1 MSCLRHK
8 APRLTPCKHF
18 LHFVGPGRP
27 VSLAL
32 ALVVAMSDE
41 ITLGNIGSLDSPI
54 NDLIA
59 RAAGPLIEGD
69 DFFRELVNALPAA
82 VYTTDPSGRITYYNE
97 AAAALWGCRPDLG
110 NSDWCGSW
118 KLFWPDG
125 RVMPHD
131 QCPMATAV
139 KKQQAI
145 RGLEAIAERPD
156 GTRVPFLPFPTPIF
170 NASGVFVGAVNML
183 VDITERKRAEEATQR
198 LASIVDSSD
207 DAIISKDLDGIISS
221 WNNAASRL
229 FGYEAAEV
237 IGKPVTI
244 LIPQDR
250 RDEELFILQQIRRG
264 ERIDHYETVRRRR
277 DGGLIDVSLTVSP
290 VRNAQ
295 GKIIGASKI
304 ARDITK
310 RKREVDAALLLAS
323 VVETSDDAIISKNLD
338 GIITSWNKGAERI
351 FGYMAEEIIGKSVK
365 VLIPRE
371 NHAEEDTILERIRR
385 GQRIEHYE
393 TIRQRK
399 HGSLINVSLTVSP
412 VADPQGKIV
421 GASKIARDIT
431 ERKRTEAQI
440 SLLAREA
447 EHRTKNILATVQA
460 TVHLTQSE
468 TIDGLKSTI
477 EGRIQALANVHA
489 LFVQSRWEGAN
500 LSKLVTQELSPYCQ
514 DVEARARIEGPD
526 LLLEPYA
533 AQTIAIT
540 LHELATNAAK
550 YGALSVPDGRVHV
563 AWSGVDKAHLI
574 LRWTETGGRLVTPP
588 TRKGFGTRVME
599 RMIRE
604 QLKGKMQF
612 DWRAEGLVCEIV
624 LPVG

>member
-1 MSCLRHK
+1 
-8 APRLTPCKHF
+8 
-18 LHFVGPGRP
+18 
-27 VSLAL
+27 
-32 ALVVAMSDE
+32 MSDE
-41 ITLGNIGSLDSPI
+41 ITLGNIGSLDTPI
-54 NDLIA
+54 TDLIA
-59 RAAGPLIEGD
+59 RAAEPLIEGD

-139 KKQQAI
+139 KKQRAI
-145 RGLEAIAERPD
+145 RGLEAVAERPD

-183 VDITERKRAEEATQR
+183 VDITEQKRAEEAKQR
-198 LASIVDSSD
+198 LASIVDSTD

-221 WNNAASRL
+221 WNSAASRL

-250 RDEELFILQQIRRG
+250 RNEESFVLQEIRRG
-264 ERIDHYETVRRRR
+264 ESIDHYETVRRRK
-277 DGGLIDVSLTVSP
+277 DGSLIDVSLTVSP

-295 GKIIGASKI
+295 GRIIGASKI

-310 RKREVDAALLLAS
+310 RKRDINAALLLAS
-323 VVETSDDAIISKNLD
+323 IVETSDDAIVSKTLD
-338 GIITSWNKGAERI
+338 GIITSWNNGAERI
-351 FGYMAEEIIGKSVK
+351 FGYMAEEIIGKSIK

-371 NHAEEDTILERIRR
+371 YHAEEDTILERIRR

-440 SLLAREA
+440 TLLAREA

-468 TIDGLKSTI
+468 TIDGLKSAI

-489 LFVQSRWEGAN
+489 LFVESRWEGAHLN
-500 LSKLVTQELSPYCQ
+500 NLVTQELSPYCQ
-514 DVEARARIEGPD
+514 DVEARTRIEGPD

-563 AWSGVDKAHLI
+563 AWSGCEKAHLI
-574 LRWTETGGRLVTPP
+574 LRWTETGGPLVTSP

-624 LPVG
+624 LPTG

>member
-1 MSCLRHK
+1 M
-8 APRLTPCKHF
+8 
-18 LHFVGPGRP
+18 VGPGRP
-27 VSLAL
+27 ASFAF

-54 NDLIA
+54 TDLIA

-145 RGLEAIAERPD
+145 RGLEAVAERPD

-183 VDITERKRAEEATQR
+183 VDISERKRAEEAMQR
-198 LASIVDSSD
+198 LACIVDSSD

-264 ERIDHYETVRRRR
+264 ERIDHYETVRRRK

-323 VVETSDDAIISKNLD
+323 IVETSDDAIISKNLD

-371 NHAEEDTILERIRR
+371 YHAEEDTILERIRR

-399 HGSLINVSLTVSP
+399 HGSLINVSLTISP
-412 VADPQGKIV
+412 VADPQGKIF

-431 ERKRTEAQI
+431 ERARTEAQI

-468 TIDGLKSTI
+468 TIDGLKSAI

-500 LSKLVTQELSPYCQ
+500 LRNLVTQELSPYCQ

-563 AWSGVDKAHLI
+563 AWSGVDK
-574 LRWTETGGRLVTPP
+574 
-588 TRKGFGTRVME
+588 
-599 RMIRE
+599 
-604 QLKGKMQF
+604 
-612 DWRAEGLVCEIV
+612 
-624 LPVG
+624 

>member
-1 MSCLRHK
+1 
-8 APRLTPCKHF
+8 
-18 LHFVGPGRP
+18 
-27 VSLAL
+27 
-32 ALVVAMSDE
+32 MSDE

-110 NSDWCGSW
+110 TSDWCGSW

-125 RVMPHD
+125 RIMPHD

-145 RGLEAIAERPD
+145 RGLEAVAERPD

-198 LASIVDSSD
+198 LASIVNSSD
-207 DAIISKDLDGIISS
+207 DAIISKGLDGIIRS
-221 WNNAASRL
+221 WNSAASRL

-250 RDEELFILQQIRRG
+250 QDEETFILQQIRRG
-264 ERIDHYETVRRRR
+264 ERIEHYETVRRRK

-290 VRNAQ
+290 IRNAQ

-310 RKREVDAALLLAS
+310 RKREINAALLLAS
-323 VVETSDDAIISKNLD
+323 IVETSDDAIISKTLD
-338 GIITSWNKGAERI
+338 GIIISWNKGAERI
-351 FGYMAEEIIGKSVK
+351 FGYMAEEIIGKSIK

-371 NHAEEDTILERIRR
+371 YHAEEDTILDRLRR
-385 GQRIEHYE
+385 GERIEHYE

-431 ERKRTEAQI
+431 ERKRIEAQI

-468 TIDGLKSTI
+468 TIDGFKSAI

-489 LFVQSRWEGAN
+489 LFVESRWEGAHLN
-500 LSKLVTQELSPYCQ
+500 NLVTQELSPYCQ
-514 DVEARARIEGPD
+514 DVEARTRIEGPD

-563 AWSGVDKAHLI
+563 AWSGGEKAHLI
-574 LRWTETGGRLVTPP
+574 LRWTETGGPLVTSP

>member
-1 MSCLRHK
+1 
-8 APRLTPCKHF
+8 
-18 LHFVGPGRP
+18 
-27 VSLAL
+27 
-32 ALVVAMSDE
+32 MSDE
-41 ITLGNIGSLDSPI
+41 ITLGNIGSVDSPI
-54 NDLIA
+54 TDLIA

-82 VYTTDPSGRITYYNE
+82 IYTTDPSGRITYYNE

-118 KLFWPDG
+118 RLFWPDG
-125 RVMPHD
+125 RVMPHE

-264 ERIDHYETVRRRR
+264 ERIDHYETVRRRK

-412 VADPQGKIV
+412 VADHQGKIV

-431 ERKRTEAQI
+431 ERTRTEAQI

-612 DWRAEGLVCEIV
+612 EWRADGLVCEIV
-624 LPVG
+624 LPAG

>member
-1 MSCLRHK
+1 
-8 APRLTPCKHF
+8 
-18 LHFVGPGRP
+18 
-27 VSLAL
+27 
-32 ALVVAMSDE
+32 MSDE
-41 ITLGNIGSLDSPI
+41 ITLGNIGSVDSPI
-54 NDLIA
+54 TDLIA

-82 VYTTDPSGRITYYNE
+82 IYTTDPSGRITYYNE

-118 KLFWPDG
+118 RLFWPDG
-125 RVMPHD
+125 RVMPHE

-264 ERIDHYETVRRRR
+264 ERIDHYETVRRRK

-323 VVETSDDAIISKNLD
+323 IVETSDDAIISKNLD

-412 VADPQGKIV
+412 VADHQGKIV

-431 ERKRTEAQI
+431 ERTRTEAQI

-612 DWRAEGLVCEIV
+612 EWRADGLVCEIV
-624 LPVG
+624 LPAG

>member
-1 MSCLRHK
+1 
-8 APRLTPCKHF
+8 
-18 LHFVGPGRP
+18 
-27 VSLAL
+27 
-32 ALVVAMSDE
+32 MSDK
-41 ITLGNIGSLDSPI
+41 ITLGNISSLDSPI
-54 NDLIA
+54 TDLIA

-82 VYTTDPSGRITYYNE
+82 VYTTDPTGRITYYNE

-139 KKQQAI
+139 KQQQAI
-145 RGLEAIAERPD
+145 RGLEAVAERPD

-198 LASIVDSSD
+198 LACIVDSSD

-221 WNNAASRL
+221 WNKAASRL

-250 RDEELFILQQIRRG
+250 RDEESFILQQIRRG
-264 ERIDHYETVRRRR
+264 ERIDHYETVRRRK

-310 RKREVDAALLLAS
+310 RKRELDAALLLAS
-323 VVETSDDAIISKNLD
+323 IVETSDDAIISKNLD

-351 FGYMAEEIIGKSVK
+351 FGYMEEEIIGKSVK
-365 VLIPRE
+365 VLIPRKY
-371 NHAEEDTILERIRR
+371 HAEEDTILERIRR

-468 TIDGLKSTI
+468 TIDGLKSAI

-489 LFVQSRWEGAN
+489 LFVQSRWEGADLRN
-500 LSKLVTQELSPYCQ
+500 VVTQQLSPYCQ
-514 DVEARARIEGPD
+514 DVEARARIDGPN

-563 AWSGVDKAHLI
+563 TWSAEKGNAVI
-574 LRWTETGGRLVTPP
+574 LQWTETGGPLVTPP

-604 QLKGKMQF
+604 QLKGKMHF
-612 DWRAEGLVCEIV
+612 DWRADGLVCEIV
-624 LPVG
+624 IPSINAR

>member
-1 MSCLRHK
+1 M
-8 APRLTPCKHF
+8 TPCKHP
-18 LHFVGPGRP
+18 LHLGGPGRP
-27 VSLAL
+27 ASF

-82 VYTTDPSGRITYYNE
+82 VYTTDPCGRITYYNE

-110 NSDWCGSW
+110 TSDWRGSW

-125 RVMPHD
+125 RIMPHD

-145 RGLEAIAERPD
+145 RGLEAVAERPD

-207 DAIISKDLDGIISS
+207 DAIISKGLDGIIRS
-221 WNNAASRL
+221 WNSAASRL

-250 RDEELFILQQIRRG
+250 QDEETFILQQIRRG
-264 ERIDHYETVRRRR
+264 ERIEHYETVRRRK

-290 VRNAQ
+290 IRNAQ

-310 RKREVDAALLLAS
+310 RKREINAALLLAS
-323 VVETSDDAIISKNLD
+323 IVETSDDAIISKTLD

-351 FGYMAEEIIGKSVK
+351 FGYMAEEIIGKSIK

-371 NHAEEDTILERIRR
+371 YHAEEDTILGRLRR
-385 GQRIEHYE
+385 GERIEHYE

-431 ERKRTEAQI
+431 ERKRIEAQI

-468 TIDGLKSTI
+468 TIDGLKSAI

-489 LFVQSRWEGAN
+489 LFVESRWEGAHLN
-500 LSKLVTQELSPYCQ
+500 NLVTQELSPYCQ
-514 DVEARARIEGPD
+514 DVEARTRIEGPD

-563 AWSGVDKAHLI
+563 AWSGGEKAHLI
-574 LRWTETGGRLVTPP
+574 LRWTETGGPLVTSP

>member
-1 MSCLRHK
+1 
-8 APRLTPCKHF
+8 
-18 LHFVGPGRP
+18 
-27 VSLAL
+27 
-32 ALVVAMSDE
+32 MSDK
-41 ITLGNIGSLDSPI
+41 ITLGNISSLDSPI
-54 NDLIA
+54 TDLIA

-82 VYTTDPSGRITYYNE
+82 VYTTDPTGRITYYNE

-139 KKQQAI
+139 KQQQAI
-145 RGLEAIAERPD
+145 RGLEAVAERPD

-198 LASIVDSSD
+198 LACIVDSSD

-221 WNNAASRL
+221 WNKAASRL

-250 RDEELFILQQIRRG
+250 RDEESFILQQIRRG
-264 ERIDHYETVRRRR
+264 ERIDHYETVRRRK

-351 FGYMAEEIIGKSVK
+351 FGYLAEEIIGKSVK

-371 NHAEEDTILERIRR
+371 NHAEEDTILERLRR

-431 ERKRTEAQI
+431 ERTRTEAQI

-468 TIDGLKSTI
+468 TIDGLKSAI

-500 LSKLVTQELSPYCQ
+500 LRNLVTQELSPYCQ

-574 LRWTETGGRLVTPP
+574 LRWTETRGPLVTSP

-612 DWRAEGLVCEIV
+612 EWRADGLVCEIV
-624 LPVG
+624 LPAG

>member
-1 MSCLRHK
+1 
-8 APRLTPCKHF
+8 
-18 LHFVGPGRP
+18 
-27 VSLAL
+27 
-32 ALVVAMSDE
+32 MSDE

-110 NSDWCGSW
+110 KSDWCGSW

-125 RVMPHD
+125 RIMPHD

-145 RGLEAIAERPD
+145 RGLEAVAERPD

-170 NASGVFVGAVNML
+170 NTSGVFVGAVNML

-207 DAIISKDLDGIISS
+207 DAIISKGLDGIIRS
-221 WNNAASRL
+221 WNSAASRL

-250 RDEELFILQQIRRG
+250 QDEETFILQQIRRG
-264 ERIDHYETVRRRR
+264 ERIEHYETVRRRK

-290 VRNAQ
+290 IRNAQ

-310 RKREVDAALLLAS
+310 RKREINAALLLAS
-323 VVETSDDAIISKNLD
+323 IVETSDDAIISKTLD
-338 GIITSWNKGAERI
+338 GIIISWNKGAERI
-351 FGYMAEEIIGKSVK
+351 FGYMAEEIIGKSIK
-365 VLIPRE
+365 VLIPQE
-371 NHAEEDTILERIRR
+371 YHEEEDTILDRLRR
-385 GQRIEHYE
+385 GERIEHYE

-399 HGSLINVSLTVSP
+399 HGSLINISLTVSP
-412 VADPQGKIV
+412 VKDPQGKIV

-431 ERKRTEAQI
+431 ERKRIEAQI

-468 TIDGLKSTI
+468 TIDEFKSAI

-489 LFVQSRWEGAN
+489 LFVESRWEGAHLN
-500 LSKLVTQELSPYCQ
+500 DLVTQELSPYCQ
-514 DVEARARIEGPD
+514 DVEARTRIEGPD

-563 AWSGVDKAHLI
+563 AWSGGEKAHLI
-574 LRWTETGGRLVTPP
+574 LRWTETGGPLVTSP

>member
-1 MSCLRHK
+1 
-8 APRLTPCKHF
+8 
-18 LHFVGPGRP
+18 
-27 VSLAL
+27 
-32 ALVVAMSDE
+32 MSDE
-41 ITLGNIGSLDSPI
+41 ITLGNISSVDSPI
-54 NDLIA
+54 TDLIA

-139 KKQQAI
+139 KQQQAI
-145 RGLEAIAERPD
+145 RGLEAVAERPD

-198 LASIVDSSD
+198 LACIVDSSD

-250 RDEELFILQQIRRG
+250 RDEESFILQQIRRG
-264 ERIDHYETVRRRR
+264 ERIDHYETVRRRK
-277 DGGLIDVSLTVSP
+277 DGGLIDISLTISP

-323 VVETSDDAIISKNLD
+323 IVETSDDAIISKNLD

-351 FGYMAEEIIGKSVK
+351 FGYMAEEIIGKSIK

-371 NHAEEDTILERIRR
+371 YHPEEETILERIRR

-468 TIDGLKSTI
+468 TIDGLKSAI

-500 LSKLVTQELSPYCQ
+500 LRNLVTQELSPYCQ

-574 LRWTETGGRLVTPP
+574 LRWTETRGPLVTSP

-612 DWRAEGLVCEIV
+612 ELCAKSSYP
-624 LPVG
+624 PVE